1 MKQSFLP
8 IVAVLLCGA
17 ILGIAAN
24 AGDAGS
30 LPGSANDYKILAP
43 ITHGDLTIFPVVS
56 AKAHDTSD
64 FITLDEG
71 IRSGEVVVTE
81 VGNIHSGL
89 QRRRTRPVRS
99 NSDAEVNLLVL
110 VNNSKHPLIL
120 LAGEVVTGGKQD
132 RVVGKDRIV
141 PAESDPVDLSVFCVE
156 HERWTETSEKFDT
169 HASVMLQPSV
179 RMKAMADK
187 NQQQVWDAVGSSR
200 AQMSAKL
207 AEPPPPNPSAT
218 PQASQGTGS
227 GSGAGE
233 GHSAGSGVEVSS
245 EAPLIET
252 TQTQVTN
259 TFAQMSSSTLSAF
272 AGISSYAKVQENK
285 LVKQQVD
292 SIVGPM
298 QKAYESVIKQLRNQN
313 AVGVV
318 VAVKGHIV
326 WADMFA
332 SSSLLGKYWPKL
344 LESYATEA
352 LTAQGTR
359 EEVGIQ
365 QAQVFLDN
373 WQARHEVVD
382 SEPGL
387 YRQRELVGDKF
398 RAFQLTSLLAK
409 EAFDVHLSKM
419 AD

>member
-1 MKQSFLP
+1 MKRSFLP
-8 IVAVLLCGA
+8 MLAVLFAGFLVVS
-17 ILGIAAN
+17 AAN

-30 LPGSANDYKILAP
+30 LPATSNDYKILAP

-56 AKAHDTSD
+56 GKSHDTSD

-71 IRSGEVVVTE
+71 IRSGDVVVTE
-81 VGNIHSGL
+81 VGNLHSTM
-89 QRRRTRPVRS
+89 RRRPPYQPRPYQG
-99 NSDAEVNLLVL
+99 AEVNRLVL

-156 HERWTETSEKFDT
+156 HGRWIETSTKFDT

-179 RMKAMADK
+179 RMKAMADQD
-187 NQQQVWDAVGSSR
+187 QQKVWDEVGKSR
-200 AQMSAKL
+200 TAMAAALASA
-207 AEPPPPNPSAT
+207 PT
-218 PQASQGTGS
+218 VGGRGVGGGS
-227 GSGAGE
+227 GT
-233 GHSAGSGVEVSS
+233 VSS
-245 EAPLIET
+245 EADRMET
-252 TQTQVTN
+252 FTQLNGTT
-259 TFAQMSSSTLSAF
+259 
-272 AGISSYAKVQENK
+272 SYAKARENK
-285 LVKQQVD
+285 AVHAQVE
-292 SIVGPM
+292 SITEPM
-298 QKAYESVIKQLRNQN
+298 QKSYESVIKQLRNQN

-332 SSSLLGKYWPKL
+332 SSALLAKYWPKL

-352 LTAQGTR
+352 LTMPGAHGETSIK
-359 EEVGIQ
+359 EAET
-365 QAQVFLDN
+365 FLQN

-387 YRQRELVGDKF
+387 YRQRELIGDKF
-398 RAFQLTSLLAK
+398 KAFQLTSLLAK
-409 EAFDVHLSKM
+409 ESFDLHLSKM

>member
-1 MKQSFLP
+1 MKRSFLP
-8 IVAVLLCGA
+8 MLAVLFAGFLVVS
-17 ILGIAAN
+17 AAN

-30 LPGSANDYKILAP
+30 LPATSNDYKILAP

-56 AKAHDTSD
+56 GKSHDTSD

-71 IRSGEVVVTE
+71 IRSGDVVVTE
-81 VGNIHSGL
+81 VGNLHSTM
-89 QRRRTRPVRS
+89 RRRPPYQPRPYQG
-99 NSDAEVNLLVL
+99 AEVNRLVL

-156 HERWTETSEKFDT
+156 HGRWVETSTKFDT

-179 RMKAMADK
+179 RMKAMADQD
-187 NQQQVWDAVGSSR
+187 QQKVWDEVGKSR
-200 AQMSAKL
+200 TAMAAALASAP
-207 AEPPPPNPSAT
+207 AHPSASPVPGQT
-218 PQASQGTGS
+218 SET
-227 GSGAGE
+227 
-233 GHSAGSGVEVSS
+233 VEVTAS
-245 EAPLIET
+245 AIELNST
-252 TQTQVTN
+252 T
-259 TFAQMSSSTLSAF
+259 
-272 AGISSYAKVQENK
+272 SYAKARENK
-285 LVKQQVD
+285 AVHAQVE
-292 SIVGPM
+292 SITEPM
-298 QKAYESVIKQLRNQN
+298 QKSYESVIKQLRNQN

-332 SSSLLGKYWPKL
+332 SSALLAKYWPKL

-352 LTAQGTR
+352 LTMPGAHGETSIK
-359 EEVGIQ
+359 EAET
-365 QAQVFLDN
+365 FLQN

-387 YRQRELVGDKF
+387 YRQRELIGDKF
-398 RAFQLTSLLAK
+398 KAFQLTSLLAK
-409 EAFDVHLSKM
+409 EAFDLHLSKM

>member
-17 ILGIAAN
+17 ILGVSAI
-24 AGDAGS
+24 AGDSGS
-30 LPGSANDYKILAP
+30 LPASASDYKILAP
-43 ITHGDLTIFPVVS
+43 ISHGDLTIFPVVS
-56 AKAHDTSD
+56 ARVHDTSD

-71 IRSGEVVVTE
+71 IRSGDVVVTE
-81 VGNIHSGL
+81 VGNLHSII
-89 QRRRTRPVRS
+89 RRRQPYQPRPVGG
-99 NSDAEVNLLVL
+99 AEVNRLVL

-156 HERWTETSEKFDT
+156 HGRWTETSTKFDT

-179 RMKAMADK
+179 RKKAMVEQ
-187 NQQQVWDAVGSSR
+187 NQQQVWDAVGRSRSEMVTVVAAAPTISTVPESGGNGTSDSGEVASSLR
-200 AQMSAKL
+200 QL
-207 AEPPPPNPSAT
+207 DN
-218 PQASQGTGS
+218 
-227 GSGAGE
+227 
-233 GHSAGSGVEVSS
+233 
-245 EAPLIET
+245 T
-252 TQTQVTN
+252 T
-259 TFAQMSSSTLSAF
+259 
-272 AGISSYAKVQENK
+272 SYAKARENK
-285 LVKQQVD
+285 AVQHEVD
-292 SIVGPM
+292 AITEPM
-298 QKAYESVIKQLRNQN
+298 QKSYESVIKQLRNQN
-313 AVGVV
+313 AIGVI

-344 LESYATEA
+344 LDSYATEA
-352 LTAQGTR
+352 LTTTGVR
-359 EEVGIQ
+359 EEIGIKE
-365 QAQVFLDN
+365 AQSFLEN
-373 WQARHEVVD
+373 WQAKHEEVD

>member
-8 IVAVLLCGA
+8 ILA
-17 ILGIAAN
+17 ILFCGTILFVSAN

-30 LPGSANDYKILAP
+30 VPSSANDYRILTP
-43 ITHGDLTIFPVVS
+43 ISHGDLTIFPVVS
-56 AKAHDTSD
+56 AKGHDTSD

-71 IRSGEVVVTE
+71 IKSGEVIVTE
-81 VGNIHSGL
+81 VGNLHSGL
-89 QRRRTRPVRS
+89 QRRTPYAQR
-99 NSDAEVNLLVL
+99 NGGAEVNRLVL
-110 VNNSKHPLIL
+110 VNNSKHPLLL

-156 HERWTETSEKFDT
+156 HGRWIETSNKFDT

-187 NQQQVWDAVGSSR
+187 DQQKVWDAVSSSR
-200 AQMSAKL
+200 SEMVTVVAAAPEISIG
-207 AEPPPPNPSAT
+207 PS
-218 PQASQGTGS
+218 GTGS
-227 GSGAGE
+227 GYGTSGGVGSGHGAG
-233 GHSAGSGVEVSS
+233 SASASTYSMDELKS
-245 EAPLIET
+245 T
-252 TQTQVTN
+252 T
-259 TFAQMSSSTLSAF
+259 
-272 AGISSYAKVQENK
+272 SYAKARENMA
-285 LVKQQVD
+285 VKQQID
-292 SIVGPM
+292 SITEPM
-298 QKAYESVIKQLRNQN
+298 QKSYESVIKQLRNQN
-313 AVGVV
+313 AIGVV
-318 VAVKGHIV
+318 VAVKGRIV

-352 LTAQGTR
+352 LTAQGVR
-359 EEVGIQ
+359 SEIGMKEA
-365 QAQVFLDN
+365 QAFLEN
-373 WQARHEVVD
+373 WQARHEIVD

-398 RAFQLTSLLAK
+398 RAFQLTSLLTK

>member
-8 IVAVLLCGA
+8 ILAVLLCGFIVA
-17 ILGIAAN
+17 AAN
-24 AGDAGS
+24 AGDSGN
-30 LPGSANDYKILAP
+30 LPATVNDYKILEP

-56 AKAHDTSD
+56 AKVHDTSD

-81 VGNIHSGL
+81 TGSLHSTM
-89 QRRRTRPVRS
+89 RRRPPYVPVRP
-99 NSDAEVNLLVL
+99 AGGPEVNRLVL

-156 HERWTETSEKFDT
+156 HGRWTETSAKFDT

-179 RMKAMADK
+179 RGKAMAEKD
-187 NQQQVWDAVGSSR
+187 QQKVWDEVGRSKAS
-200 AQMSAKL
+200 MSA
-207 AEPPPPNPSAT
+207 AVVMGPSA
-218 PQASQGTGS
+218 PSAGGGSGTGYAVRELDS
-227 GSGAGE
+227 
-233 GHSAGSGVEVSS
+233 
-245 EAPLIET
+245 T
-252 TQTQVTN
+252 T
-259 TFAQMSSSTLSAF
+259 
-272 AGISSYAKVQENK
+272 SYAKARENK
-285 LVKQQVD
+285 AVQAQVE
-292 SIVGPM
+292 SIVEPM
-298 QKAYESVIKQLRNQN
+298 QKSYESVIKQLRNQN

-332 SSSLLGKYWPKL
+332 SSALLAKYWPKL
-344 LESYATEA
+344 LDSYATEA
-352 LTAQGTR
+352 LTMPGAR
-359 EEVGIQ
+359 EGISIKE
-365 QAQVFLDN
+365 AERFLQD

-387 YRQRELVGDKF
+387 YRQRELVGYKF

-409 EAFDVHLSKM
+409 DAFDLHLS
-419 AD
+419 

>member
-1 MKQSFLP
+1 MKRSFLP
-8 IVAVLLCGA
+8 LLTVLLSGFIA
-17 ILGIAAN
+17 ISAAN

-30 LPGSANDYKILAP
+30 LPATSNDYKILAP

-56 AKAHDTSD
+56 AKSHDTSD

-71 IRSGEVVVTE
+71 IRSGDVVVTE
-81 VGNIHSGL
+81 VGNLHSTM
-89 QRRRTRPVRS
+89 RRRPPYQTRPYQG
-99 NSDAEVNLLVL
+99 AEVNRLVL

-156 HERWTETSEKFDT
+156 HGRWTETSTKFDT

-179 RMKAMADK
+179 RMKAMADQ
-187 NQQQVWDAVGSSR
+187 NQQKVWDEVGKSKAS
-200 AQMSAKL
+200 MSANV
-207 AEPPPPNPSAT
+207 AAAPSVSDVA
-218 PQASQGTGS
+218 GLGS
-227 GSGAGE
+227 E
-233 GHSAGSGVEVSS
+233 QFGVANRADRLRE
-245 EAPLIET
+245 LD
-252 TQTQVTN
+252 
-259 TFAQMSSSTLSAF
+259 ST
-272 AGISSYAKVQENK
+272 SSYAKARENK
-285 LVKQQVD
+285 AVHAQVE
-292 SIVGPM
+292 SITEPM
-298 QKAYESVIKQLRNQN
+298 QKSYESVIKQLRNQN

-332 SSSLLGKYWPKL
+332 SSALLAKYWPKL
-344 LESYATEA
+344 LDSYATEA
-352 LTAQGTR
+352 LTMPGERGEISIKEA
-359 EEVGIQ
+359 EK
-365 QAQVFLDN
+365 FLQN

-387 YRQRELVGDKF
+387 YRQRELIGDKF
-398 RAFQLTSLLAK
+398 KAFQLTSLLAK